1 MVKRCGTSNM
11 LHSKSKNATSPQL
24 PIALQCLCHNSVLWR
39 LFLHIWSK
47 SYKWIFIQWIR
58 LTLSSLIVTAVTAHA
73 EILQVK
79 KEWQM
84 CIVEWF
90 WSLGKAT
97 WMEMGLSL
105 DRKWCDY
112 SFLFKFESSMKCF
125 YIRRFFYSTWLSF
138 HLSLDFFFSKGWGLI
153 ASLEHIRPQPLQTW
167 CLIWS
172 KIILIINL
180 DSPLWLC
187 IGSNQINRI
196 HESSLMWICN
206 TSTYLLQLV
215 HLCCCNSKW
224 WAPWSN

>member
-1 MVKRCGTSNM
+1 MDSFNTFLSIIYCDGRHGPCWDITGQKRMTNVYSGM
-11 LHSKSKNATSPQL
+11 ILKSWESHLDGDGLKSGQEMM
-24 PIALQCLCHNSVLWR
+24 R
-39 LFLHIWSK
+39 LFFSFQIWIVYEMLLHQT
-47 SYKWIFIQWIR
+47 F
-58 LTLSSLIVTAVTAHA
+58 LLFNLAELSS
-73 EILQVK
+73 
-79 KEWQM
+79 
-84 CIVEWF
+84 F
-90 WSLGKAT
+90 P
-97 WMEMGLSL
+97 
-105 DRKWCDY
+105 
-112 SFLFKFESSMKCF
+112 
-125 YIRRFFYSTWLSF
+125 WL
-138 HLSLDFFFSKGWGLI
+138 FFSKGWGLI

-224 WAPWSN
+224 WARWLN